1 MEESSDN
8 ATTERYYLKD
18 GDVFAIYTK
27 AAMGETVIESTEIIK
42 KMTSDIP
49 DGTFDLPDVSGY
61 EKIEY

>member
-1 MEESSDN
+1 
-8 ATTERYYLKD
+8 
-18 GDVFAIYTK
+18 
-27 AAMGETVIESTEIIK
+27 MGETVVESTEIIK